1 MAARH
6 GAPHQKVIHDPASP
20 GWSWLDQEES
30 KLAGTLKQ
38 CNRDA
43 EREWGR
49 IQRSHPELKEVAMP
63 NLGVSSHHKM
73 WAEVKWMLKRKVE
86 EQDAR
91 AKRMAL
97 RIQRL
102 EADAE
107 QADGRRADLE
117 RAMGSMANSNEKE
130 LQDHD
135 AKIESLQREKEVL
148 LDELEK
154 RCSELE
160 HVQVQLGDLKKTEE
174 TTTWA
179 FKNAVQS
186 SENSSVELKHEL
198 KHAKGALDQERARAK
213 EDEREHQRERV
224 EVEVKMGRLES
235 QVEEMRKLSTEM
247 EHTMSQLRAEVLAA
261 RLEVDVEKQRNKKK
275 LHDMHQKLDVWSEEG
290 SPAIHE
296 ARQMATAADEKAR
309 ERELELERDAEG
321 SLLTLEMRIEEQVN
335 LIVYN
340 NLQIITRFAFKRVCW
355 CGISKSENRMEK
367 CVRFLLSQ
375 LFASGL

>member
-1 MAARH
+1 MILSPGSSGQLSPGRMAARH

-49 IQRSHPELKEVAMP
+49 IQRSHPELKKIAMP
-63 NLGVSSHHKM
+63 NLGVFSHDKM

-102 EADAE
+102 ETDAE

-117 RAMGSMANSNEKE
+117 RSMGSMANSHEKE

-148 LDELEK
+148 LDELDK

-160 HVQVQLGDLKKTEE
+160 HVQVQLGDLKKAEE

-179 FKNAVQS
+179 FKTAVQS
-186 SENSSVELKHEL
+186 SENNSVELKHEL

-213 EDEREHQRERV
+213 EDEREHEREHERERV
-224 EVEVKMGRLES
+224 EAEVKIGRLES
-235 QVEEMRKLSTEM
+235 QVEEMRELSNEM

-261 RLEVDVEKQRNKKK
+261 RLEVDAEKQRSKKQ
-275 LHDMHQKLDVWSEEG
+275 LHDIHQKLDVWSEEG
-290 SPAIHE
+290 SLAIHE
-296 ARQMATAADEKAR
+296 ARQMATAAEEKAR
-309 ERELELERDAEG
+309 ERELELERDTEG

-340 NLQIITRFAFKRVCW
+340 PLPIITR
-355 CGISKSENRMEK
+355 N
-367 CVRFLLSQ
+367 
-375 LFASGL
+375 